1 MEVKRKVHFTS
12 KQNQI
17 AAGTDV
23 VLSDTAHPLTLRFPK
38 VACDLSGRDIDIL
51 LDISITLHSNRPGPS
66 NLYPKFLAVYTK
78 SIAFT
83 SDMYN
88 AETDV
93 MGHPDNPSSNNSYTS
108 YYTVTFRMQYSDTK
122 ERVTEYLLSAVD
134 DMDAKGETA
143 QLISGYDSVLY
154 VKDPNY
160 QTYYDI
166 SGNNTLWTG
175 KLTSQT
181 TPSSLDHHLG
191 YTMRWFNGMTL
202 KLSQPYWTGS
212 QMFSAFAPYFITASS
227 TEGGSVSDEG
237 KKSVW
242 WKNDKT
248 YAITPKQEYF
258 IKDVIVDGVSVG
270 AVSSYAF
277 PNVTQNHTL
286 HAVFERFMV
295 DVEYDKNTKDAQGD
309 MAPETYGSD
318 QNIPVSEC
326 LYSYKGHEFIGWNT
340 KADGSGDAYSPGDE
354 MLIGKEN
361 IRLYAQWREVW
372 RNVTWVDDLT
382 GEVIYEEDVLDSY
395 PAKLVS
401 APEHEG
407 YRLTSVITEE
417 DVASITEDMEFRFVY
432 EQIIYTVTVE
442 FIDAFDGRAVKP
454 TETFE
459 TTFQAPWNVSAF
471 VNEMHKLVEGEMTI
485 SDATTGEEITINVLI
500 KGQDEDAILSCGSSP
515 SRSLHVILRYDSLV
529 DVPATG
535 GSFSTALLVTAL
547 IAVLSTAA
555 AGALLRAKEIG
566 LSGDPSTLRR
576 HVPYSCASVRM
587 HLLPLSFSSSLVRAW
602 SSSLCWFSRLLMR

>member
-1 MEVKRKVHFTS
+1 MPKEVVHLKDDYNFRQFEIVSLPSTMEVKRKVNFTS

-51 LDISITLHSNRPGPS
+51 LDINITLHSNRSGPS
-66 NLYPKFLAVYTK
+66 NLYPWFLAVYTK
-78 SIAFT
+78 RITFT

-93 MGHPDNPSSNNSYTS
+93 MGHPDNPSSNNSYIS

-122 ERVTEYLLSAVD
+122 ENVTEYLLSAVD
-134 DMDAKGETA
+134 DMDAKGETV

-181 TPSSLDHHLG
+181 TPSSPDHHLG

-212 QMFSAFAPYFITASS
+212 HMFSAFAPYFITASS

-237 KKSVW
+237 EKSVW

-248 YAITPKQEYF
+248 YMITPKQGYF
-258 IKDVIVDGVSVG
+258 VKDVIVDGVSVG

-286 HAVFERFMV
+286 HAVFERIMV
-295 DVEYDKNTKDAQGD
+295 DVEYDKNAKDAQGD
-309 MAPETYGSD
+309 MAPETYGSE
-318 QNIPVSEC
+318 QNVPVSEC
-326 LYSYKGHEFIGWNT
+326 LYSYKGHEFVGWNT
-340 KADGSGDAYSPGDE
+340 KEDGSGDAYSPGDE
-354 MLIGKEN
+354 MSIGEEN
-361 IRLYAQWREVW
+361 VRLYAQWREIW

-382 GEVIYEEDVLDSY
+382 GKIIYEENVLDSY
-395 PAKLVS
+395 PTKLVS

-417 DVASITEDMEFRFVY
+417 YVASITEDMEFRFVY

-442 FIDAFDGRAVKP
+442 FVDAFDGRAVKP
-454 TETFE
+454 TETFK
-459 TTFQAPWNVSAF
+459 TMFQTPWSVSAF
-471 VNEMHKLVEGEMTI
+471 VSDMHELIEESTAI
-485 SDATTGEEITINVLI
+485 FDAETGKEITIDALFE
-500 KGQDEDAILSCGSSP
+500 GEGEDATLLCASSP
-515 SRSLHVILRYDSLV
+515 SSSLHVILRYDSHV
-529 DVPATG
+529 DVPSAG
-535 GSFSTALLVTAL
+535 GGFSIMLLMITL
-547 IAVLSTAA
+547 ISVIASVSVSI
-555 AGALLRAKEIG
+555 LLC
-566 LSGDPSTLRR
+566 LRR
-576 HVPYSCASVRM
+576 KHMHFGSSVS
-587 HLLPLSFSSSLVRAW
+587 HSSA
-602 SSSLCWFSRLLMR
+602 